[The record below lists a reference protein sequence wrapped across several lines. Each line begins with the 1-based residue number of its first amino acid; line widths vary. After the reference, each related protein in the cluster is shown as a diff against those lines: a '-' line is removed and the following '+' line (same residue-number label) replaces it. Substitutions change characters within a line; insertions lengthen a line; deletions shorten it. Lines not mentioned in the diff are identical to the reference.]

1 VRLISFIDGERGY
14 CTLVDGAEGGVVL
27 RLGAGE
33 PLRAES
39 PQPAEE
45 GRAGL
50 DSDAGS
56 VEVSWSPAG
65 PMLEFGL
72 NGSGLSIYPV
82 AASGSDP
89 AGSLS
94 GPGVACDLPD
104 GGWSAARSVWAITA
118 KSRLIVL
125 VALRPED
132 SREHGEEVVGAA
144 RIMPG
149 EDPLAYVEPLL
160 STEYDEAG
168 VHTRATLELWS
179 EDDPLAER
187 GAGTRIAGG
196 ATSTPYGRLDAAR
209 FAWAI
214 RGTAAVGGYEI
225 LTP

>member
-160 STEYDEAG
+160 STEYDEAVPGAMLLAMTANAAFSVSG
-168 VHTRATLELWS
+168 VAAPVRPLIMRIFRLLVVFVRWLSSVIRLAVV
-179 EDDPLAER
+179 DP
-187 GAGTRIAGG
+187 GA
-196 ATSTPYGRLDAAR
+196 P
-209 FAWAI
+209 
-214 RGTAAVGGYEI
+214 
-225 LTP
+225 

>member
-1 VRLISFIDGERGY
+1 MRLISFIDGERGY
-14 CTLVDGAEGGVVL
+14 CTLVDGPAGGVAL

-50 DSDAGS
+50 DSDAGP

-65 PMLEFGL
+65 PMLEFGV

-89 AGSLS
+89 EGALS

-104 GGWSAARSVWAITA
+104 GGWSAARTVWAITA

-149 EDPLAYVEPLL
+149 DGSARLRRAAALDRIRRGRHPH
-160 STEYDEAG
+160 AG
-168 VHTRATLELWS
+168 DARALV
-179 EDDPLAER
+179 
-187 GAGTRIAGG
+187 GG
-196 ATSTPYGRLDAAR
+196 RPPRRARRRHADRRRCDLDPYGRLEAAR

-225 LTP
+225 FTP

>member
-1 VRLISFIDGERGY
+1 
-14 CTLVDGAEGGVVL
+14 
-27 RLGAGE
+27 
-33 PLRAES
+33 
-39 PQPAEE
+39 
-45 GRAGL
+45 
-50 DSDAGS
+50 
-56 VEVSWSPAG
+56 
-65 PMLEFGL
+65 MLEFAVD
-72 NGSGLSIYPV
+72 GSALSVYPV
-82 AASGSDP
+82 AASGTDRDG
-89 AGSLS
+89 ALS
-94 GPGVACDLPD
+94 GPGVACELPD
-104 GGWSAARSVWAITA
+104 GGWSAARTVWAITA

-144 RIMPG
+144 RVMPG

-168 VHTRATLELWS
+168 AHTRATLELWS

-187 GAGTRIAGG
+187 GAGKRIAGG
-196 ATSTPYGRLDAAR
+196 AIATPYGRLAAAR

>member
-1 VRLISFIDGERGY
+1 
-14 CTLVDGAEGGVVL
+14 
-27 RLGAGE
+27 
-33 PLRAES
+33 
-39 PQPAEE
+39 
-45 GRAGL
+45 
-50 DSDAGS
+50 
-56 VEVSWSPAG
+56 
-65 PMLEFGL
+65 MLEFGV

-89 AGSLS
+89 AGALS

-104 GGWSAARSVWAITA
+104 GGWSVARTVWAITA

-187 GAGTRIAGG
+187 GAGTRITGG
-196 ATSTPYGRLDAAR
+196 AVSTPYGRLEAAR